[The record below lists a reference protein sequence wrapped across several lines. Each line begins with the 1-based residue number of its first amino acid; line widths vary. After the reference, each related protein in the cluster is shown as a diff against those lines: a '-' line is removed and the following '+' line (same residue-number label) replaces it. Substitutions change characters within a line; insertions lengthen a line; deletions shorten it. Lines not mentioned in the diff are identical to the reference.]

1 MSSDGNALPPL
12 LALTLSTEDYG
23 AERNTGR
30 RAGNRKERMG
40 RTSPTYDGRPASRSP
55 SPTSSRRV
63 PSCTANMM
71 NYRRWE
77 DVYKWIDTTA
87 PAPDTLGAGM
97 WRKYEGDFDWR
108 TKSVLDICDNVI
120 RYVKYPKYYWL
131 REGNTQ
137 GEDTMMGGEC
147 VNLQEVGGYSKNHP
161 RGQFTHNDNSPAYM
175 AKVQHLVSAEAV
187 LELGILYKK
196 QMEEYFQTLGEPI
209 PVRGYYRKVDLKTPE
224 SFAPD
229 DPRVEIHAFGD
240 YHGSIHAFVGQHATN
255 KDEWY
260 NRYEDGVPVARP
272 KLKKHVR
279 LVFLGDYI
287 DRGFYSLEVLYLI
300 LRLALENPEQVFFIS
315 GNHEEP
321 SANDHTTTFAD
332 PQQLDRVHRDAFCKY
347 GFTWELQRSRKSG
360 LALSQMSVQQ
370 LVDGFS
376 KFFQSLPKGLIAE
389 TDMGRIQFTHGV
401 MEKNLWTTDITY
413 DDATQTWIGVP
424 NHAELS
430 SFLEDSTR
438 RVFPVLDAEGI
449 CWSDVGELKPNG
461 LPPAAAK
468 PPGNPAHII
477 TYDGPMIGTM
487 RLRTTRPTLGPEVVE
502 KYLKQ
507 FKIRTIVRGH
517 QHNQSLSLLTG
528 WQKDATANPKW
539 ATQNKGIG
547 TWVDARKAITE
558 DGDGGMSENYDMATF
573 FSYMPAWG
581 NRAGTNSNSS
591 NEGSWLSQFDAAAQ
605 DFKAELYDAK
615 NPILGGRPLPLV
627 ITTSSS
633 TWSCIPRDELGAW
646 APAITFTT
654 KLKSEVDRRD
664 AAEKE
669 VARQREL
676 ALQQAAAMDTR

>member
-30 RAGNRKERMG
+30 RAGNRKDRMG
-40 RTSPTYDGRPASRSP
+40 RVSPTYDGRPASRSP

-71 NYRRWE
+71 NFRRWE
-77 DVYKWIDTTA
+77 HMYKWIDTTA
-87 PAPDTLGAGM
+87 SAPGTLGAGM
-97 WRKYEGDFDWR
+97 WRKYEGDFDWT

-120 RYVKYPKYYWL
+120 HYAKYPELYYV
-131 REGNTQ
+131 REGNTEKEN
-137 GEDTMMGGEC
+137 GMFGGEC
-147 VNLQEVGGYSKNHP
+147 VNLQASGGKHP
-161 RGQFTHNDNSPAYM
+161 LGRWTHYDNNPAYM
-175 AKVQHLVSAEAV
+175 AEVQHLVSAEAV
-187 LELGILYKK
+187 LELGIAYKK

-209 PVRGYYRKVDLKTPE
+209 PVKGYYRKIDLKTPA
-224 SFAPD
+224 SFAPS

-240 YHGSIHAFVGQHATN
+240 YHGSVHAFVGQHTTN

-260 NRYEDGVPVARP
+260 NRYEDGVPVASP

-321 SANDHTTTFAD
+321 SAKDHKTTFAD
-332 PQQLDRVHRDAFCKY
+332 PEQKDFYHRVFYCHY
-347 GFTWELQRSRKSG
+347 GFTWELQRSRESG
-360 LALSQMSVQQ
+360 MALSQMSVEQ

-401 MEKNLWTTDITY
+401 MEKNLWPTDITY
-413 DDATQTWIGVP
+413 DPATQKWIGEIGEQ
-424 NHAELS
+424 NHAEFS
-430 SFLEDSTR
+430 KFLEDPNM
-438 RVFPVLDAEGI
+438 RVFEVKDAEGI
-449 CWSDVGELKPNG
+449 CWSDVGELQPNG
-461 LPPAAAK
+461 LPPAARK
-468 PPGNPAHII
+468 PPVNPDHIMAV
-477 TYDGPMIGTM
+477 DENGSRNRPM
-487 RLRTTRPTLGPEVVE
+487 LGPEAVE
-502 KYLKQ
+502 TYLRQ

-528 WQKDATANPKW
+528 WQKDVTAIPKW
-539 ATQNKGIG
+539 TTQNKGIG
-547 TWVDARKAITE
+547 RWEDARKALTL
-558 DGDGGMSENYDMATF
+558 DGDGGDPPTPKNRGNYDMATF
-573 FSYMPAWG
+573 FSYKPAWG
-581 NRAGTNSNSS
+581 TRAGQEE
-591 NEGSWLSQFDAAAQ
+591 EGKPLSQFDAAAQ

-615 NPILGGRPLPLV
+615 NPILGGRSLPLV

-633 TWSCIPRDELGAW
+633 TWSCNPRNELGAW

-664 AAEKE
+664 AAEAE
-669 VARQREL
+669 IARQREL